1 MFLLGGGSAGPVYHY
16 QVAAWVPEEL
26 ASNPKEAS
34 ALVRSAWLEAREK
47 YFGGTISKLRHE
59 PARYADGSGKK
70 YDRLA
75 DLAAGNPAPF
85 DAPASAAPAFI
96 LAEKAYGPIFLTDP
110 SGELFADASRADKDG
125 MDALAGIARHLPE
138 WMYAYYPGRNW
149 PRDFR
154 PAAIYNKN
162 GNLYFI
168 GK

>member
-1 MFLLGGGSAGPVYHY
+1 M
-16 QVAAWVPEEL
+16 
-26 ASNPKEAS
+26 
-34 ALVRSAWLEAREK
+34 VRSAWLEAREK

-75 DLAAGNPAPF
+75 DLPAENPAPF

-162 GNLYFI
+162 CNLYFI